1 MRPIPSASRAQGE
14 RTVLTGVLDGFLLLA
29 LVLRLRVRPRGAA
42 FFEGRER
49 DPLLPALREG
59 EVFVAMCQQA

>member
-1 MRPIPSASRAQGE
+1 MRPIPRASRAQGD
-14 RTVLTGVLDGFLLLA
+14 RTVRTEVLDGFFFE
-29 LVLRLRVRPRGAA
+29 VLRFEVLRGAA

-59 EVFVAMCQQA
+59 EVFVAMFRQA

>member
-1 MRPIPSASRAQGE
+1 MPRASRDQGD
-14 RTVLTGVLDGFLLLA
+14 RTVRTVVRDGFLL
-29 LVLRLRVRPRGAA
+29 VLRLFAGA

-59 EVFVAMCQQA
+59 EVFVAISNKHDA

>member
-1 MRPIPSASRAQGE
+1 MRPIPRASRAQGD
-14 RTVLTGVLDGFLLLA
+14 RTVRTGVLDGFFVFD
-29 LVLRLRVRPRGAA
+29 VLRLFEVLRGAA

-59 EVFVAMCQQA
+59 EVFVAMFGQA